1 MSAVV
6 DGTNSRRTRHRAVA
20 ALSEIDAALM
30 ASALITNNGS
40 ENVLGPHRTKP
51 IERYKSLEDLI
62 QDNLRPDPHATSRE
76 TLRILQMV
84 PVLRDEF
91 AILDDATLRNICLF
105 LGERSR
111 ELAYFGSVCRRLR
124 RIVIGLTPPIAV
136 ITPDMIPLEGL
147 TQNRVVDSL
156 CAFFASYKRGQFVQ
170 QLRLV
175 DAKYASSL
183 PINVVLPFC
192 SPHIFPS
199 LVKSLPSLTFLDL
212 RGVQWDC
219 HSNPNLLRYFFS
231 DLYLVAPK
239 LQTLKIGVELFSQ
252 WSPGWWQRL
261 SGLTQF
267 VVGSRR
273 DQAIAAGL
281 TPKTSTLHDEF
292 FDMLRNP
299 QRQWR
304 VKLWC
309 ALERDTL
316 LRLLIPSQPFPELQE
331 LTLNLSN
338 VDILDDFKRSQIKTP
353 KDGKPR
359 KNGKKSIVQTNE
371 EVDLRV
377 MFPSLQALTLANVDQ
392 YPQITAELLERMTL
406 RAPRFKYFTVVNT
419 TRMPPPPKS
428 KRRVLPPAAQ
438 SLM

>member
-1 MSAVV
+1 MAAAV
-6 DGTNSRRTRHRAVA
+6 DGGTSRRTRHRAVA
-20 ALSEIDAALM
+20 ALSEIDAALTET
-30 ASALITNNGS
+30 ALINS
-40 ENVLGPHRTKP
+40 KYSDNVLLSHRTKP
-51 IERYKSLEDLI
+51 IVRYKNLEDMI
-62 QDNLRPDPHATSRE
+62 QDNLRPDPHAATRE
-76 TLRILQMV
+76 ALRVLQMV
-84 PVLRDEF
+84 PVLRDEI
-91 AILDDATLRNICLF
+91 ALLEDDTLRNICLF

-124 RIVIGLTPPIAV
+124 RIVIGLTPPVAV
-136 ITPDMIPLEGL
+136 IAPDMIPLESL
-147 TQNRVVDSL
+147 SQDRVADSL
-156 CAFFASYKRGQFVQ
+156 CAFFAPYKRGQFVQ

-192 SPHIFPS
+192 SPHLFPS

-261 SGLTQF
+261 SALTQL

-281 TPKTSTLHDEF
+281 TPKPAILQDEF
-292 FDMLRNP
+292 FEMLRNP

-309 ALERDTL
+309 ALERDAL
-316 LRLLIPSQPFPELQE
+316 LKLLLPNQPFPDLQE

-338 VDILDDFKRSQIKTP
+338 VDILDEFKRSQIKSPRDAKT
-353 KDGKPR
+353 R
-359 KNGKKSIVQTNE
+359 KNGKKSIVQSNDE
-371 EVDLRV
+371 MDMRV
-377 MFPSLQALTLANVDQ
+377 MFPSLQALTLSNVDQ
-392 YPQITAELLERMTL
+392 CPQMAAELLERMTL
-406 RAPRFKYFTVVNT
+406 RAPKFKYFTVVNT
-419 TRMPPPPKS
+419 TRMPPLPKP
-428 KRRVLPPAAQ
+428 KRRVLPTAT
-438 SLM
+438 